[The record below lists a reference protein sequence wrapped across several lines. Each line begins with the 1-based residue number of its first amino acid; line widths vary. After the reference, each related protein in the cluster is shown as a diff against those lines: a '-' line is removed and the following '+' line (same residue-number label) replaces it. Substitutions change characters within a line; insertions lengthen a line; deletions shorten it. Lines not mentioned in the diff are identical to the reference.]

1 MNYYKIHSGILGS
14 TTIGSSPSCSVS
26 LNGSGVRNLHCSVK
40 RNEEG
45 EITIL
50 PEVDARVLIDG
61 NKITS
66 ETKLTQGAMLT
77 IGNSNYLR
85 FNNPAEAQLIRSTMG
100 SNERISMPQI
110 DFTQDANGG
119 SNRSKFVES
128 DFA

>member
-1 MNYYKIHSGILGS
+1 M
-14 TTIGSSPSCSVS
+14 
-26 LNGSGVRNLHCSVK
+26 K